1 MSATFPD
8 TTAIARRLQDES
20 LSGAWLATRL
30 GVDTAKLDLMR
41 RDGELI
47 GVRLPGDQT
56 WFYPAWQFRGGRPRR
71 IVPAISREARAAG
84 LDELRLYE
92 VMTMRLGLGGERR
105 LADLLVEG
113 DDDAVLAGIRTSTP
127 RR

>member
-1 MSATFPD
+1 MSTALPD
-8 TTAIARRLQDES
+8 TAAIRRRLEDES
-20 LSGAWLATRL
+20 LSGAWLAARL
-30 GVDTAKLDLMR
+30 GVDTARLDLMR

-56 WFYPAWQFRGGRPRR
+56 WFYPAWQFKNGRPRLL
-71 IVPAISREARAAG
+71 VPSINRAAREAG

-113 DDDAVLAGIRTSTP
+113 EDEAVLAGIRSSTP

>member
-1 MSATFPD
+1 MSSARSD
-8 TTAIARRLQDES
+8 TAAIAQRLQDES
-20 LSGAWLATRL
+20 LSAPWLAARL
-30 GVDTAKLDLMR
+30 GIDTGKLDLMR
-41 RDGELI
+41 REGDLI
-47 GVRLPGDQT
+47 GVRIPGDQT
-56 WFYPAWQFRGGRPRR
+56 WFYPGWQFKNGRPRLL
-71 IVPAISREARAAG
+71 VPSINREAREAG

-113 DDDAVLAGIRTSTP
+113 EDEAVLAGIRSSTP

>member
-8 TTAIARRLQDES
+8 TTAIARRLKDES
-20 LSGAWLATRL
+20 LTGPWLAARL
-30 GVDTAKLDLMR
+30 GVDTARLDAMR

-56 WFYPAWQFRGGRPRR
+56 WFYPAWQFKNGRPRLL
-71 IVPAISREARAAG
+71 VPAMCREAREAG

-92 VMTMRLGLGGERR
+92 IMTMRLGLGGERR

-113 DDDAVLAGIRTSTP
+113 EDEAVLAGIRSSTP

>member
-1 MSATFPD
+1 MSTALPD
-8 TTAIARRLQDES
+8 TAAIAKRLQDES
-20 LSGAWLATRL
+20 LTGPWLAARL
-30 GVDTAKLDLMR
+30 GVDTARLDLMR

-56 WFYPAWQFRGGRPRR
+56 WFYPAWQFKNARPRFLVPS
-71 IVPAISREARAAG
+71 IVREAREAG

-113 DDDAVLAGIRTSTP
+113 EDEAVLAGIRSSTP

>member
-1 MSATFPD
+1 MSSTLPD

-20 LSGAWLATRL
+20 LSGPWLATRL
-30 GVDTAKLDLMR
+30 GVDTVRLDLMR

-56 WFYPAWQFRGGRPRR
+56 WFYPAWQFTNGRPRR
-71 IVPAISREARAAG
+71 LVPAISHEAREAG

-113 DDDAVLAGIRTSTP
+113 EDEAVLAGIRSSAP
-127 RR
+127 RS

>member
-8 TTAIARRLQDES
+8 TTSIARRLQDES
-20 LSGAWLATRL
+20 LTGPWLAARL
-30 GVDTAKLDLMR
+30 GVDTARLDLLR
-41 RDGELI
+41 REGELI

-56 WFYPAWQFRGGRPRR
+56 WFYPAWQFKNGRPRLL
-71 IVPAISREARAAG
+71 VPAMNRAAREAG

-113 DDDAVLAGIRTSTP
+113 EDEAVLAGIRSSTP
-127 RR
+127 RT

>member
-1 MSATFPD
+1 MSTALPD
-8 TTAIARRLQDES
+8 TTALARRLQEES
-20 LSGAWLATRL
+20 LTGPWLAARL
-30 GVDTAKLDLMR
+30 GVDTGKLNLMR

-56 WFYPAWQFRGGRPRR
+56 WFYPGWQFKNGRPRR
-71 IVPAISREARAAG
+71 LVPAICREAREAG

-105 LADLLVEG
+105 LADLLVAGE
-113 DDDAVLAGIRTSTP
+113 DEAVLAGIRSSTP

>member
-1 MSATFPD
+1 MSTALPD
-8 TTAIARRLQDES
+8 TTAIARRLQEES
-20 LSGAWLATRL
+20 LTGTWLAARL
-30 GVDTAKLDLMR
+30 GVDTARLDLMR

-56 WFYPAWQFRGGRPRR
+56 WFYPAWQFTNGRPRLL
-71 IVPAISREARAAG
+71 VSAITRAARETG

-92 VMTMRLGLGGERR
+92 VMTMRLGLGGDRR

-113 DDDAVLAGIRTSTP
+113 EDEAVLAGIRSSTP
-127 RR
+127 RP